1 MINQQRTNIPNWFLN
16 QVTIWTTGV
25 IILCLSYTTNLLR
38 SLASDTV
45 NPIEVCEKINRLKK
59 PEYIAHGILF
69 FALILRGWW
78 QIAICNFPFIFFNY
92 AQYCGGDYQF
102 DYTKVFS
109 TLSRELRLAKAQA
122 NIFLFIVAGTVLE
135 WVTWTPPDYVEL
147 GSGYHIMKNIHT

>member
-92 AQYCGGDYQF
+92 AY
-102 DYTKVFS
+102 KHI
-109 TLSRELRLAKAQA
+109 AKRSI
-122 NIFLFIVAGTVLE
+122 IFAYKT
-135 WVTWTPPDYVEL
+135 
-147 GSGYHIMKNIHT
+147 